1 MSGRAFLSRSTVRSC
16 MYMSF
21 LQYSMVLVWAGCA
34 MLQAQGITG
43 QSPVPAQAQT
53 APSQNGPEMAT
64 HDEPTSFQAKVNL
77 VMVPVVVRNNQGRAV
92 GDLSKGDFQL
102 FDKGKPQE
110 ISRFTVEKTG
120 APRGKES
127 EASGDKPA
135 APAEEKDTPA
145 VVPERFVAYLFDDVH
160 LNSADLARVRA
171 AAERH
176 MATLQPTDR
185 AAVYA
190 MSGEVNLDF
199 TDSQAKLHEALLR
212 VRPGVMVR
220 AGALND
226 MELRT
231 FSAFANLKEV
241 IKRMAVA
248 PGQRTIMFIS
258 PGFNT
263 LAPEYMQE
271 KSEILERAIKANV
284 IISSLDARGLFT
296 DPAFDAS
303 GRGGSL
309 NAAIVRSDILAELAA
324 GTGGTFFQNSNDLDE
339 GFRRLAAAPEYVYLL
354 GFSPQNLKLDG
365 SFHSLKVTLKNAGGV
380 TIQARHGYYA
390 PKHLGDEAENIKQE
404 MESALFSREEILE
417 LPIAIHTQFFKA
429 SEQSAK
435 VTVLAHLSLKQFK
448 FRKVEGRNHNEV
460 TLVYGLFDRNG
471 NYMQGIQKVLELRL
485 KDETLERLSQGI
497 TVRASFDVVPGAYL
511 IRLVVREAE
520 GQKLSATN
528 GALEIH

>member
-1 MSGRAFLSRSTVRSC
+1 MA
-16 MYMSF
+16 
-21 LQYSMVLVWAGCA
+21 LVWAGCA
-34 MLQAQGITG
+34 VLCAQGTTG
-43 QSPVPAQAQT
+43 QSPVPGQVQT
-53 APSQNGPEMAT
+53 AASQNGPEMAT
-64 HDEPTSFQAKVNL
+64 HDEPTAFQAKVNL
-77 VMVPVVVRNNQGRAV
+77 VMVPVVVRDTQGRAI
-92 GDLSKGDFQL
+92 GNLSKENFQL

-120 APRGKES
+120 ATGSQES
-127 EASGDKPA
+127 KASADKPA
-135 APAEEKDTPA
+135 VAAEEKATPPVA
-145 VVPERFVAYLFDDVH
+145 PERFVAYLFDDVH
-160 LNSADLARVRA
+160 LNSGDLTRVRD

-199 TDSQAKLHEALLR
+199 TDNQAKLHDALLR
-212 VRPGVMVR
+212 LRPGVMVR

-226 MELRT
+226 LELRT
-231 FSAFANLKEV
+231 LSSFANLKEV
-241 IKRMAVA
+241 IKRMALA
-248 PGQRTIMFIS
+248 PGQRTIMFVS

-271 KSEILERAIKANV
+271 KTDVLERAIKANV
-284 IISSLDARGLFT
+284 IISTLDARGLFT
-296 DPAFDAS
+296 DPAFDVSTS
-303 GRGGSL
+303 GGGGSL
-309 NAAIVRSDILAELAA
+309 NAAILRADFLAELAA

-339 GFRRLAAAPEYVYLL
+339 GFRRLAAAPEYIYLL

-365 SFHSLKVTLKNAGGV
+365 NFHSLKVTLKNGSGV
-380 TIQARHGYYA
+380 TIQARRGYYA
-390 PKHLGDEAENIKQE
+390 PKHLDDEAENVKQE
-404 MESALFSREEILE
+404 IESALFSREEILE
-417 LPIAIHTQFFKA
+417 FPIEVHAQFFKA

-435 VTVLAHLSLKQFK
+435 VTVLAHLSLKLLK

-471 NYMQGIQKVLELRL
+471 NYTQGIKKVVEMRL

-497 TVRASFDVVPGAYL
+497 TVRASFDVPPGTYL
-511 IRLVVREAE
+511 IRLVAREAE

-528 GALEIH
+528 GAVEIQ